1 MKKQL
6 LLTTVLLG
14 CASVASAATS
24 ITLYGRMDVG
34 YESKEVDGDGIAFGK
49 ALTQESNSAA
59 GNSRYGIRGEE
70 DLGNGYAAT
79 FQLEGRFEADTG
91 EKSKNRTFFDRESTV
106 GIKTPVGH
114 IRLGRSYASLEQAVG
129 FIDIGRRYSS
139 ISAYDWVK
147 SAKSRYSNGL
157 FYNHKFSGLSVGAVV
172 TTKGGYNDGL
182 KTVSGVDNVA
192 FSDESSANSN
202 IAYGAFA
209 KYKSADFEVGVGYQD
224 DGVEKANSI
233 RRQWAVGA
241 SYTFAPVTVGLSYS
255 QGQDNVTTQKGKIKN
270 IGGYISGK
278 LSPSNTLMAFY
289 RQANWKVT
297 PAGGAV
303 STKDDH
309 TRYGLG
315 FVHSLS
321 KRTSVYADVA
331 QNQKKDIN
339 GVKSDKYVGWDIA
352 VRHNF

>member
-1 MKKQL
+1 MATQRRFNWKAVLKQI
-6 LLTTVLLG
+6 LG
-14 CASVASAATS
+14 
-24 ITLYGRMDVG
+24 
-34 YESKEVDGDGIAFGK
+34 
-49 ALTQESNSAA
+49 
-59 GNSRYGIRGEE
+59 
-70 DLGNGYAAT
+70 
-79 FQLEGRFEADTG
+79 
-91 EKSKNRTFFDRESTV
+91 KSLKTEHFFDRESTV

-114 IRLGRSYASLEQAVG
+114 IRLGRSYASLEQAAG

-241 SYTFAPVTVGLSYS
+241 SYTLPL
-255 QGQDNVTTQKGKIKN
+255 
-270 IGGYISGK
+270 
-278 LSPSNTLMAFY
+278 
-289 RQANWKVT
+289 
-297 PAGGAV
+297 
-303 STKDDH
+303 
-309 TRYGLG
+309 
-315 FVHSLS
+315 
-321 KRTSVYADVA
+321 
-331 QNQKKDIN
+331 
-339 GVKSDKYVGWDIA
+339 
-352 VRHNF
+352 